1 MYSTVIWYQLLYS
14 FVFIF
19 SWQETFLRTQL
30 MSNHL
35 QFWNTIGYQYDTSIA
50 NDMAKPSQEAL
61 MKLFAVSW
69 VNDSQ
74 MSFIDIPLFSIL
86 IFPLQYA
93 SIWTSLSSFLFHKN
107 VLSAFYLEFLKCFYL
122 QLSARSDREFRAF
135 EVCEMMSEPHTLQL
149 AIKYACRL
157 KYMQLAERISEL
169 VQRKSNEEE
178 EEEEQVVIQ
187 KIQRSVLFWRII

>member
-107 VLSAFYLEFLKCFYL
+107 VLIAFCLEFLNAFNCSCPLDLTVNFGLLRY
-122 QLSARSDREFRAF
+122 ARWCLNPTLCNWPSNMHVDWSICSWQSESVNWCRENP
-135 EVCEMMSEPHTLQL
+135 M
-149 AIKYACRL
+149 K
-157 KYMQLAERISEL
+157 K
-169 VQRKSNEEE
+169 RKKKS
-178 EEEEQVVIQ
+178 
-187 KIQRSVLFWRII
+187 R